1 VSGPKRSDGS
11 SNVHV
16 NLSRLLAVAL
26 TGALFSLCAAVTAA
40 AQVVPCDFDVADDL
54 GHQFWGSAAHVAG
67 RAGASSELADFLLI
81 NADKAEMD
89 VDHDG
94 FTQTACGYSNI
105 FIPPALRTNLIN
117 ISNAAL
123 AIPAANVVVT
133 NLPQSLPAGTTARV
147 GVYVEIPA
155 GTPAGRYTG
164 NFQIRDAVRGV
175 SLGPNNEVLSVD
187 IVYIDLTV
195 LPDLSFNIISS
206 DSAVRLDSLLIRARA
221 GATGSSVF
229 RVANTS
235 NAPLTDVQISASD
248 LRAESST
255 GLVIPKEA
263 VRFTPPSFSS
273 LLVNDTAR
281 VTVTVAVPRSVLI
294 GRYRGSLL
302 VQANGAPAGQIPL
315 IVFVTGGGRALLF
328 ENNPVRAYQGDV
340 ARISFPGDPGTTFK
354 LAVFDMTGLIVFST
368 QGTVFAG
375 VGTGGNPPAPG
386 QPPAPGA
393 DFAASVTWPLVNG
406 RGNKVAS
413 GMYFV
418 VVESIVAGQRE
429 LAKDRL
435 MVIR

>member
-1 VSGPKRSDGS
+1 M
-11 SNVHV
+11 HV
-16 NLSRLLAVAL
+16 NLSRRLTSAL
-26 TGALFSLCAAVTAA
+26 TGALLSLCVAATAR

-54 GHQFWGSAAHVAG
+54 GHQFWGSAAHIAG
-67 RAGASSELADFLLI
+67 RAGGSSELADFLLI

-105 FIPPALRTNLIN
+105 FIPPALRTNLVN

-133 NLPQSLPAGTTARV
+133 NLPQSLAAGTTARV

-175 SLGPNNEVLSVD
+175 ALGPNNEVLGVD

-195 LPDLSFNIISS
+195 LPDLSFRIISS
-206 DSAVRLDSLLIRARA
+206 DSAAPLDSILIRARA
-221 GATGSSVF
+221 GATGSAVF
-229 RVANTS
+229 RLANTS
-235 NAPLTDVQISASD
+235 NAPLTDIQISASD
-248 LRAESST
+248 LRSESST
-255 GLVIPKEA
+255 GLIIPKQA
-263 VRFTPPSFSS
+263 ISFTPPTISS
-273 LLVNDTAR
+273 LLVGDTAR

-294 GRYRGSLL
+294 GRYRGTLL
-302 VQANGAPAGQIPL
+302 VQANGAPAAQIPL
-315 IVFVTGGGRALLF
+315 IVFVTGSGRAVLF

-340 ARISFPGDPGTTFK
+340 ARISFPGDPGTTYQ
-354 LAVFDMTGLIVFST
+354 VGIFDMGGFLVYST

-375 VGTGGNPPAPG
+375 VGAGGTTPAPG

-406 RGNKVAS
+406 RGSKVAS

-418 VVESIVAGQRE
+418 VIESIVGGQRE